1 MFDLQ
6 TKKALVT
13 GATGGLGGAI
23 ARALHAQGAVV
34 TLSGTR
40 TEALEALAAELGE
53 RVHIAPCNLGDKEQV
68 ETLVPKA
75 EALMGGL
82 DILINNAGITR
93 DGLFMRMK
101 DEDWESVINVNLT
114 SSFRLAALP
123 KMASGDL
130 LAGSFSCRSSPCL

>member
-93 DGLFMRMK
+93 DGLFMRMRMRIGR
-101 DEDWESVINVNLT
+101 V
-114 SSFRLAALP
+114 
-123 KMASGDL
+123 
-130 LAGSFSCRSSPCL
+130 